1 MSTYSTKDYERIG
14 RIIQL
19 IKLHRQGQT
28 PMAMCLS
35 QEQYLKYYLSA
46 GDWLFWQALKADES
60 PDSLPIVC

>member
-28 PMAMCLS
+28 PMAMYLS

-46 GDWLFWQALKADES
+46 SDWLFWQALKAHES
-60 PDSLPIVC
+60 LDYSSLMG